1 PETMTITG
9 ETPIVDTTTSTVAT
23 TRTLE
28 EIGRLP
34 ITLAGNSSRS
44 AAGFARTVTGV
55 NFNPGES
62 GGQDF
67 MVVSRSQINGSMA
80 GTWGY
85 QIDGV
90 EGGMGEAE
98 SGSDFMSPIP
108 ESIQE
113 FRVTANADASSGFNG
128 GVSMEMTLK
137 SGTNRLHGAAFWY
150 VRNDAFS
157 ARNFFDTSG
166 RPSPD
171 KQNEP
176 GFVLGGPVYIPKVY
190 NGKNKTFFF
199 TSLDI
204 YRYRTA
210 SSGPIGTVPTPLM
223 RSGNFSELAG
233 GIFDP
238 LTTRP
243 NGSGGFVRDQFPGNV
258 IPQRSEERRE

>member
-1 PETMTITG
+1 MR
-9 ETPIVDTTTSTVAT
+9 A
-23 TRTLE
+23 
-28 EIGRLP
+28 
-34 ITLAGNSSRS
+34 
-44 AAGFARTVTGV
+44 VTNV
-55 NFNPGES
+55 
-62 GGQDF
+62 
-67 MVVSRSQINGSMA
+67 
-80 GTWGY
+80 
-85 QIDGV
+85 
-90 EGGMGEAE
+90 
-98 SGSDFMSPIP
+98 
-108 ESIQE
+108 
-113 FRVTANADASSGFNG
+113 
-128 GVSMEMTLK
+128 TLK

-210 SSGPIGTVPTPLM
+210 SSGQIGTVPTPLM

-258 IPQRSEERRE
+258 IPQNRLSPISLNFQKGYKLPTRPGTQLNWVGIQAPTLVDKDQFYVKIDHNISNNHRLSFAYESVAYWHDGRIGAFMLNITLNNALCLVAVLAGIRLHRG